1 MAKVSFTKIKIPT
14 SLTSENAQLI
24 MGEGDSQVIIEVKN
38 HLPVEERLHIMER
51 ALNHLDT
58 TTFRNPLLSTIFIH
72 LEIIYAYTNLSFTE
86 KQKENFLDTF
96 EKLDTSG
103 FLAKFYE
110 LCNQQEIQS
119 LLKYFFDTLTSILEY
134 NTSLKG
140 IMEAVSQDASGLAE
154 EAERIKQ
161 ILSNPQNL
169 ELLKNISD
177 KLG

>member
-1 MAKVSFTKIKIPT
+1 MAKVPFSKIKVPT
-14 SLTSENAQLI
+14 PSTSENAQLI

-38 HLPVEERLHIMER
+38 HLSVEERFHIMER

-58 TTFRNPLLSTIFIH
+58 TTFRNPLVSTIFIH

-96 EKLDTSG
+96 EKLDASG

-119 LLKYFFDTLTSILEY
+119 LLQYFFETLKSIIEY
-134 NTSLKG
+134 NSSLKG
-140 IMEAVSQDASGLAE
+140 IMESVSEDASDLADA
-154 EAERIKQ
+154 AEQIKKM
-161 ILSNPQNL
+161 LSNPQDL
-169 ELLKNISD
+169 ELLKKISD